1 MKGYEVGGVGKSGQ
15 QRRRVA
21 VAHENLRVRSDL
33 LDVNRLRIKGLRV
46 KGRQQVVR
54 PISSSRANNRA
65 DIVARE
71 HLFEFPR
78 PAIGRTG
85 EIQIAFEDRLEIKR
99 VIAGAAKTVAAGLQH
114 FWIHVRRGRDN
125 SHLVARTKGARLDSR
140 IVGGGNHI
148 NICHPERSE
157 GSAYCGKLQIPRFA
171 RDDNSGKVK
180 LTHHSESV
188 FTADPYARS

>member
-85 EIQIAFEDRLEIKR
+85 KVQVAFEERLEIKW
-99 VIAGAAKTVAAGLQH
+99 VIADAAKTVAARLQH
-114 FWIHVRRGRDN
+114 FATHIRRGRNN
-125 SHLVARTKGARLDSR
+125 SHLVARTKGARFDSQR
-140 IVGGGNHI
+140 LGSGGHW
-148 NICHPERSE
+148 
-157 GSAYCGKLQIPRFA
+157 
-171 RDDNSGKVK
+171 NSILSGIGFV
-180 LTHHSESV
+180 
-188 FTADPYARS
+188 